1 MARPQ
6 WTTPHLLI
14 LLIFLVVLVVSNQRL
29 IELVAVA
36 GILLVWWSG
45 LNSPTPLV
53 KNSPDTAPI
62 PAPAI
67 PTDTPVIGRG
77 QADIVDN
84 IADYVAIVDRAGRL
98 AYVNRAG
105 RALIGT
111 EPIEKIPA
119 TFFMPQ
125 WALDSIGKPPDPRLA
140 NGAWQ
145 ADTEIHLMDEIHIP
159 VAQVIIAHVDE
170 AGRVN
175 QLATICRDRLDQRFV
190 EESAMRLMVQS
201 EKLKAMQEMI
211 AHFTHDLRAP
221 LTSIVTGLF
230 LAERQTQNPERVQAR
245 FEAIREQTR
254 LLEMMIQD
262 VLTYSRFEVVPAL
275 NRQTVDLAEMLDKI
289 RQNLAP
295 QMEGKGI
302 DFKLIM
308 PTTACAISG
317 DADGLNRLFSNLIE
331 NAVKY
336 SQENGEVLVHLL
348 AQDDWMTVAIRDTG
362 IGIDPAEVPRIF
374 EQFFR
379 ASSAKEAGIVGTGVG
394 LAIVKRV
401 ADLHGGSVEVQSALG
416 QGTTFTVRL
425 PTKGGNGE

>member
-6 WTTPHLLI
+6 WTTPRLLI
-14 LLIFLVVLVVSNQRL
+14 LLIFLVVLVVSDQRL

-36 GILLVWWSG
+36 GIVLVWWSG
-45 LNSPTPLV
+45 IESHTPLV
-53 KNSPDTAPI
+53 SNSPNTTPI
-62 PAPAI
+62 PTPAM
-67 PTDTPVIGRG
+67 PTDAPVIGRG
-77 QADIVDN
+77 QADIIDN
-84 IADYVAIVDRAGRL
+84 IADYVAIVDEAGRL

-119 TFFMPQ
+119 AFFMPQ
-125 WALDSIGKPPDPRLA
+125 WALDSIGKPPDPRFA

-159 VAQVIIAHVDE
+159 VAQVIIAHVDG

-190 EESAMRLMVQS
+190 EESAMRLMVQG

-245 FEAIREQTR
+245 FDAIREQTR

-275 NRQTVDLAEMLDKI
+275 NRQTVDLVEMLDKI

-308 PTTACAISG
+308 PTTACEISG

-336 SQENGEVLVHLL
+336 SRENGEVLVHLL

-362 IGIDPAEVPRIF
+362 IGIDGAEVPRIF

-394 LAIVKRV
+394 LAIVRRV
-401 ADLHGGSVEVQSALG
+401 ADLHGGTVEVQSELG

-425 PTKGGNGE
+425 PVAGNGS

>member
-1 MARPQ
+1 MADRLLRRM
-6 WTTPHLLI
+6 TPRLLI
-14 LLIFLVVLVVSNQRL
+14 LLILLLVLVFSNQWL
-29 IELVAVA
+29 IELGAGI
-36 GILLVWWSG
+36 GILLVWLS
-45 LNSPTPLV
+45 NVESPTLADPPTLV
-53 KNSPDTAPI
+53 I
-62 PAPAI
+62 E
-67 PTDTPVIGRG
+67 RG

-84 IADYVAIVDRAGRL
+84 IADYVAIVDQAGRL

-111 EPIEKIPA
+111 EAIEKIPA

-125 WALDSIGKPPDPRLA
+125 WALDSIGKAPDPRLA

-159 VAQVIIAHVDE
+159 VAQVIIAHVDGD
-170 AGRVN
+170 GRVH

-190 EESAMRLMVQS
+190 EESAMRLMVQG

-275 NRQTVDLAEMLDKI
+275 NRQTVDLVEMLDKI

-295 QMEGKGI
+295 QMESKRI

-308 PTTACAISG
+308 PTTACEISG

-336 SQENGEVLVHLL
+336 SRENGEVLVHLL
-348 AQDDWMTVAIRDTG
+348 ARDDWMTVAIRDTG
-362 IGIDPAEVPRIF
+362 IGIDSAEVPRIF

-379 ASSAKEAGIVGTGVG
+379 ASSAKDAGIVGTGVG

-401 ADLHGGSVEVQSALG
+401 ADLHGGTVEVQSELG

-425 PTKGGNGE
+425 PVAGNGE

>member
-6 WTTPHLLI
+6 WTTPRLLI
-14 LLIFLVVLVVSNQRL
+14 LFLFLVLLVVSDQRL
-29 IELVAVA
+29 IELGAVA
-36 GILLVWWSG
+36 GIVLVWWSG
-45 LNSPTPLV
+45 LESPTPLAS
-53 KNSPDTAPI
+53 NSPNTPPI

-67 PTDTPVIGRG
+67 PTDAPVIGRG

-84 IADYVAIVDRAGRL
+84 IADYVAIVDQTGRL

-111 EPIEKIPA
+111 EAVEKIPA

-159 VAQVIIAHVDE
+159 VAQVIIAHVDG

-190 EESAMRLMVQS
+190 EESAMRLMVQG

-262 VLTYSRFEVVPAL
+262 VLTFSRFEVVPAL
-275 NRQTVDLAEMLDKI
+275 NRQTVDLGGMLDKI
-289 RQNLAP
+289 KQNLTPQIEQKRLDFQLAAP
-295 QMEGKGI
+295 
-302 DFKLIM
+302 
-308 PTTACAISG
+308 PTGCSLSG
-317 DADGLNRLFSNLIE
+317 DADGLNRLFSNLVE

-336 SQENGEVLVHLL
+336 SLEDGKVAVRLET
-348 AQDDWMTVAIRDTG
+348 QDDWVTVTIQDAG

-401 ADLHGGSVEVQSALG
+401 ADLHGGTVDVQSDLG

-425 PTKGGNGE
+425 PVAGNGN